1 MTAPATVSR
10 IHSEQLIDIDP
21 VLGNFTERAE
31 ASRRARQLA
40 EQSVAEMKEAGLMRA
55 FLPKR
60 WGGLEATPQEFFA
73 RQIAIAERDM
83 SAGWVAG
90 IIAVH
95 AFQLAIMDERAQRD
109 VYGEDPDTC
118 VSSSYNPVGAKVE
131 LAEGGCRVSG
141 RWGWSSG
148 SHHCTWALLGGI
160 VPGEGYRTFLI
171 PRSDYRIEDT
181 WFPMG
186 LHATGSNDIV
196 IDEPVFVPDYRSHK
210 RIDGFLCKHDQDN
223 PMYGM
228 PWAQLFIR
236 IVSSPAIGAAKH
248 AIRLFVDNLASSST
262 DLTKK
267 ANDPDITTRLAQAQ
281 NLIDETEA
289 VLYRNFDDMMDKLG
303 RGEEIPMIDRVRYRY
318 HASLVIQKMNDA
330 VDLVFDVAGGR
341 SVFDDSPIQQIWHDI
356 HIARAHVAN
365 NPVGF
370 ARNLG
375 GMIIGADTQD
385 EFV

>member
-1 MTAPATVSR
+1 MTAPAILDKV
-10 IHSEQLIDIDP
+10 HSEQLINIDP
-21 VLGNFTERAE
+21 WLGNFAERAE
-31 ASRRARQLA
+31 ASRKARQLA
-40 EQSVAEMKEAGLMRA
+40 DQSIAELKESGLIRA
-55 FLPKR
+55 FLPR
-60 WGGLEATPQEFFA
+60 QWGGLECTPQEFFA
-73 RQIAIAERDM
+73 KQIAIAERDM
-83 SAGWVAG
+83 STGWVAG

-95 AFQLAIMDERAQRD
+95 AFQIALMDEQAQRD
-109 VYGEDPDTC
+109 VYQDDPDTC
-118 VSSSYNPVGAKVE
+118 VSSSYNPVGARVE
-131 LAEGGCRVSG
+131 AADGGCRVSG

-171 PRSDYRIEDT
+171 PRGDYRIEDT
-181 WFPMG
+181 WYPMG

-210 RIDGFLCKHDQDN
+210 RVDGFLCRNEQEN
-223 PMYGM
+223 PMYSI
-228 PWAQLFIR
+228 PWAQMFIR

-248 AIRLFVDNLASSST
+248 AIQLFVEKLGNSST

-267 ANDPDITTRLAQAQ
+267 ANDPDVTSRIARAR

-289 VLYRNFDDMMDKLG
+289 VMYRNFDAMMAHVSA
-303 RGEEIPMIDRVRYRY
+303 GEEIPMVDRVRFRY
-318 HASLVIQKMNDA
+318 HASLVIDKMKEA
-330 VDLVFDVAGGR
+330 VDLLFDVAGGR
-341 SVFDDSPIQQIWHDI
+341 SVYDGHPLQDIWLDI
-356 HIARAHVAN
+356 HIARSHVAN

-375 GMIIGADTQD
+375 GMIIGADSQD

>member
-1 MTAPATVSR
+1 MTAPATVSGASR
-10 IHSEQLIDIDP
+10 EAQISLEPWINS
-21 VLGNFTERAE
+21 VARRAE
-31 ASRRARQLA
+31 AARKERQVSD
-40 EQSVAEMKEAGLMRA
+40 EMVAELKASGLIRA
-55 FLPKR
+55 FLPKK
-60 WGGLEATPQEFFA
+60 WGGLECTPQEFFEK
-73 RQIAIAERDM
+73 QIAIAEQDM
-83 SAGWVAG
+83 STAWVTG
-90 IIAVH
+90 IISVH
-95 AFQLAIMDERAQRD
+95 AFQIALMDEQAQRD
-109 VYGEDPDTC
+109 VYENDPDTC

-131 LAEGGCRVSG
+131 LAEGGVMLSG

-160 VPGEGYRTFLI
+160 VPGEGYRTFLV

-186 LHATGSNDIV
+186 LHATGSNDVV

-210 RIDGFLCKHDQDN
+210 RIDGFECKHEQEN
-223 PMYGM
+223 PMYSI

-236 IVSSPAIGAAKH
+236 IVSTAAIGAAKH
-248 AIRLFVDNLASSST
+248 ARQLFMDNLGASST

-267 ANDPDITTRLAQAQ
+267 ASDPDILERIAKAT

-289 VLYRNFDDMMDKLG
+289 VLFRNLDAMMDTVS
-303 RGEEIPMIDRVRYRY
+303 RGEEIPMVDRVRYRY
-318 HASLVIQKMNDA
+318 QAALVIDKMNEA
-330 VDLVFDVAGGR
+330 VNLLFDVAGGR
-341 SVFDDSPIQQIWHDI
+341 SVYEGSPIQDIWLDI

-375 GMIIGADTQD
+375 GVMLGMDSQD